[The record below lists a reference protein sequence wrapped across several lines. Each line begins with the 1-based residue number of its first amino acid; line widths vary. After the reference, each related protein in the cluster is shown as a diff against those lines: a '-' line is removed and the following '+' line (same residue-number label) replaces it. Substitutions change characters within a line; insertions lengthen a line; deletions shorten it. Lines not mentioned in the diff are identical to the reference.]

1 MAELERLEEHRARIE
16 DWLHACFQDCAPRG
30 NLYDAMRYS
39 LLAGGKR
46 LRPVLVLEACRLC
59 GGAVEDA
66 LPFAGAIEMIHT
78 YSLIHDDLPCMDDD
92 DLRRGRPTNH
102 KVFGEANAV
111 LAGDGLLTAAFETML
126 APGQKLPPER
136 VLEAAGILARAA
148 GGRGMV
154 GGQVLDMAGE
164 GRALGL
170 TEVEE
175 LQRLKTGALIRAAV
189 EMGCAVAGG
198 AEEQREALCRYADC
212 LGLAFQIQDDILDVV
227 GDEATLGKPIG
238 SDVRSDKTTFVA
250 LKGLADCRILVAELT
265 DRAVEALAPFGSEAE
280 SLSILAWAIAQVL
293 KFVITLISQGK
304 LDWRHILSS
313 GGMPSSHSAF
323 VCACAAAMGYMYGW
337 ASPVFTISAVVAIVV
352 MYDAA
357 NVRKAAGEQAKIL
370 NYIMEHWTEM
380 KPAIFGKELKEFL
393 GHTPFQVLMGGLL
406 GISVGLLGA
415 WLWT

>member
-46 LRPVLVLEACRLC
+46 LRPVLLLEACRLC

-66 LPFAGAIEMIHT
+66 LPFAGAIEMVHT

-136 VLEAAGILARAA
+136 VLAAAGILARAA

-250 LKGLADCRILVAELT
+250 LKGLADCRILAVSYTHLT
-265 DRAVEALAPFGSEAE
+265 LP
-280 SLSILAWAIAQVL
+280 
-293 KFVITLISQGK
+293 T
-304 LDWRHILSS
+304 
-313 GGMPSSHSAF
+313 
-323 VCACAAAMGYMYGW
+323 
-337 ASPVFTISAVVAIVV
+337 
-352 MYDAA
+352 
-357 NVRKAAGEQAKIL
+357 N
-370 NYIMEHWTEM
+370 
-380 KPAIFGKELKEFL
+380 
-393 GHTPFQVLMGGLL
+393 
-406 GISVGLLGA
+406 
-415 WLWT
+415 

>member
-66 LPFAGAIEMIHT
+66 LPFAGAIEMVHT

-136 VLEAAGILARAA
+136 VLGAAGILAQAA

-227 GDEATLGKPIG
+227 GDEATLGKAHRFRRQERQDHLCG
-238 SDVRSDKTTFVA
+238 TQRSG
-250 LKGLADCRILVAELT
+250 GLPHPGGGV
-265 DRAVEALAPFGSEAE
+265 DRPGGGGPGPSVPEAE
-280 SLSILAWAIAQVL
+280 SLRGLAQSL
-293 KFVITLISQGK
+293 
-304 LDWRHILSS
+304 
-313 GGMPSSHSAF
+313 
-323 VCACAAAMGYMYGW
+323 
-337 ASPVFTISAVVAIVV
+337 
-352 MYDAA
+352 
-357 NVRKAAGEQAKIL
+357 AGREK
-370 NYIMEHWTEM
+370 
-380 KPAIFGKELKEFL
+380 
-393 GHTPFQVLMGGLL
+393 
-406 GISVGLLGA
+406 
-415 WLWT
+415 

>member
-1 MAELERLEEHRARIE
+1 MSYETQYAAYQQGIE
-16 DWLHACFQDCAPRG
+16 GYLAGLFTAGTPYKK
-30 NLYDAMRYS
+30 LYEAIRYS

-46 LRPVLVLEACRLC
+46 IRPVLTLEFARL
-59 GGAVEDA
+59 GGIDWHLA
-66 LPFAGAIEMIHT
+66 LPYGCALELVHN

-136 VLEAAGILARAA
+136 VLAAAGILARAA

-280 SLSILAWAIAQVL
+280 SLRGLAQSL
-293 KFVITLISQGK
+293 
-304 LDWRHILSS
+304 
-313 GGMPSSHSAF
+313 
-323 VCACAAAMGYMYGW
+323 
-337 ASPVFTISAVVAIVV
+337 
-352 MYDAA
+352 
-357 NVRKAAGEQAKIL
+357 AGREK
-370 NYIMEHWTEM
+370 
-380 KPAIFGKELKEFL
+380 
-393 GHTPFQVLMGGLL
+393 
-406 GISVGLLGA
+406 
-415 WLWT
+415 